1 MYLSTG
7 DSVKKYFLVQG
18 SNTSSN
24 VSSGMGMGID
34 PITSGV
40 QAASA
45 LVGAIANISDQ
56 NKRRLIESNLSLL
69 TEKDQVRLAESIQ
82 KQKTATE
89 RTELIYTT
97 VLQARNA
104 NLDRQQKSENLKFII
119 VGVAGLVTLSIV
131 AWYLKR

>member
-7 DSVKKYFLVQG
+7 NSVKKYFLQG
-18 SNTSSN
+18 NNTSSS
-24 VSSGMGMGID
+24 VSSGMGMD
-34 PITSGV
+34 PISSGI

-69 TEKDQVRLAESIQ
+69 TEKDQIRLAESIQ

-119 VGVAGLVTLSIV
+119 VGVAGVVTLSIV